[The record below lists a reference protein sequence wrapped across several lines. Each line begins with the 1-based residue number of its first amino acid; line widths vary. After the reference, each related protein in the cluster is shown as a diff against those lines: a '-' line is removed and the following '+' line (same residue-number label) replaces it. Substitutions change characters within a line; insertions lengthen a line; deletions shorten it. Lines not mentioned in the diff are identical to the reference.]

1 MALTEIMSEE
11 ISRIQLHWLASLY
24 KEEPLE
30 AYPVFLNPITTTYSD
45 KGIVDAQ
52 YRINQSQSFAINIE
66 RTLDYLRNISVIIS
80 NPNEIR
86 NYLFNNLGVEDLIVS
101 ICQATMEEFK
111 DRAKLYLDIYK
122 DPEIKD
128 KYLTLYVRQEHYD
141 DDIIEV
147 IESISEQYE
156 DDIKE
161 QSIWF
166 LITTDF
172 SSTK

>member
-11 ISRIQLHWLASLY
+11 ISMIQLHMLSSLY

-30 AYPVFLNPITTTYSD
+30 AYSGFLNPITTTYSD
-45 KGIVDAQ
+45 NGIVDAQ
-52 YRINQSQSFAINIE
+52 YRVNQSQSFTINIE
-66 RTLDYLRNISVIIS
+66 LTLDYLRNISVIIP

-101 ICQATMEEFK
+101 ICKATMEEFK
-111 DRAKLYLDIYK
+111 DRAKLYLEMYK
-122 DPEIKD
+122 DHELNEQ
-128 KYLTLYVRQEHYD
+128 YLTLYVRQEHYD
-141 DDIIEV
+141 DNIIDV

-156 DDIKE
+156 NEINE

-172 SSTK
+172 SSPK